1 MFHGATT
8 GLARAGSR
16 VSGGVTAAPLFAVG
30 RDPSPTEAA
39 HGSRLPGIGAR
50 FVAGVAAEAE
60 REGWGQTELAGL
72 VAAAEERSAL
82 WLVTPAP
89 GRRRAPEIR
98 RWQSVRFV
106 RSDKDPRVAGAD
118 RVGGAGTQRVR
129 GGNFGLS
136 RRADVITAK
145 LALVGARVGR
155 VDVGVADALDVGW
168 AVELMIAPRLTRDA
182 LGSLREVMA
191 SAPRCGWCGVPVL
204 GNRCRRCAGDA

>member
-16 VSGGVTAAPLFAVG
+16 VSGRVTAAPLFAVG

-106 RSDKDPRVAGAD
+106 RSDQDLRSLVLTASAV
-118 RVGGAGTQRVR
+118 REHNVCLVGISGR
-129 GGNFGLS
+129 S